1 MRVFRCDSIEQY
13 PNSKENEYK
22 EMINVANQNFKMTI
36 LAAVDNQLREN
47 NPPVT
52 SVTLERLKT
61 LGYTEKIAKEKIA
74 AVLIEEIYDVMKNNE
89 VYNEERYS
97 RKLRAL
103 K

>member
-1 MRVFRCDSIEQY
+1 MT
-13 PNSKENEYK
+13 
-22 EMINVANQNFKMTI
+22 NQNFKMTI
-36 LAAVDNQLREN
+36 LAIVANQLSEN

-52 SVTLERLKT
+52 RVTLERFKK

-74 AVLIEEIYDVMKNNE
+74 AVLIEEMYDVMKNNE

-97 RKLRAL
+97 SKLRAL

>member
-1 MRVFRCDSIEQY
+1 MV
-13 PNSKENEYK
+13 
-22 EMINVANQNFKMTI
+22 INMTNQNLKMII
-36 LAAVDNQLREN
+36 LATVNNQLREN
-47 NPPVT
+47 NPPIT
-52 SVTLERLKT
+52 RMTLERLIK

>member
-1 MRVFRCDSIEQY
+1 M
-13 PNSKENEYK
+13 
-22 EMINVANQNFKMTI
+22 ANQNLKRTI
-36 LAAVDNQLREN
+36 LAVVNNQLREN
-47 NPPVT
+47 NPPIT
-52 SVTLERLKT
+52 RMTLERLGK
-61 LGYTEKIAKEKIA
+61 LGYTEEIAKEKIA

>member
-1 MRVFRCDSIEQY
+1 MT
-13 PNSKENEYK
+13 
-22 EMINVANQNFKMTI
+22 NQHLKMTI
-36 LAAVDNQLREN
+36 LEAVNNQLREN
-47 NPPVT
+47 NPPIT
-52 SVTLERLKT
+52 KMTLERLKK

-74 AVLIEEIYDVMKNNE
+74 AILLEEIYEVMKNNE